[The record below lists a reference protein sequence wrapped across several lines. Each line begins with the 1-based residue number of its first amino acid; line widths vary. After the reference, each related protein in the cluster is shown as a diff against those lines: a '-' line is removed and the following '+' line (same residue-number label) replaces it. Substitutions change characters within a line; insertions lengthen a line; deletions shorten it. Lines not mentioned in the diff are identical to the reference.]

1 MVFFLLLLDESE
13 IYNVMCSKSLV
24 FKLLQNKKFS
34 PSSMIF
40 FFSLKMFFSHVQDV
54 GKLKGMIK
62 ILDKKASKCNEIC
75 IYATIFRTSN
85 ENGTTI
91 TMKLRNL
98 KQSRKMSF
106 LSDLMIGN

>member
-40 FFSLKMFFSHVQDV
+40 FFFH
-54 GKLKGMIK
+54 
-62 ILDKKASKCNEIC
+62 
-75 IYATIFRTSN
+75 
-85 ENGTTI
+85 
-91 TMKLRNL
+91 
-98 KQSRKMSF
+98 
-106 LSDLMIGN
+106 